1 MFKSSHA
8 ILTKAALLLMLASS
22 VLAQQAQPTAALSA
36 KPQHRQVLASASG
49 VGLRFSS
56 LGELLQM
63 RLEVIGPAGGV
74 VFDSQVKPGN
84 VIDWSGVDG
93 QGQRLSDGTYLCV
106 VTVKEADGEE
116 SQRQAIAV
124 LVEQQM
130 SLKAMDKTQLALAQA
145 QAAGDIPDAEISLT
159 LVEPG
164 KASATAIVAHDGN
177 TAQLVSGSGGLVIGS
192 GNFFATK
199 VLELVRITAEGQ
211 VGIGVSQPQVRL
223 DVAGRIRASEGIVF
237 PDGSVQF
244 SASRKTFGAA
254 SLRPEQSNPTQG
266 QDAMVPDT
274 SGTGTTGKLPKWQ
287 DGPNGILNDSNL
299 TEVSGAIGV
308 NGTPDTRF
316 RLDVNGST
324 RIRGSN
330 PGFNLEGLGNGNVWL
345 FQTVDGDGHFRIFG
359 QDNATPGA
367 ERLTINM
374 NGNIGIGVS
383 NPTTKLQVGGDV
395 RSSVG
400 SPGTGGRFTALNP
413 NNQNAVVQLD
423 WINDGTEDWPRIR
436 YGGLGEGAINGFLIQ
451 GPAEATKLRAGD
463 LSLD

>member
-63 RLEVIGPAGGV
+63 RLEVIGPAGEV

-254 SLRPEQSNPTQG
+254 SLRPGQSNPLKGKMRWCRTPVGRERQ
-266 QDAMVPDT
+266 ASYR
-274 SGTGTTGKLPKWQ
+274 SGKTGP
-287 DGPNGILNDSNL
+287 
-299 TEVSGAIGV
+299 TES
-308 NGTPDTRF
+308 
-316 RLDVNGST
+316 
-324 RIRGSN
+324 
-330 PGFNLEGLGNGNVWL
+330 
-345 FQTVDGDGHFRIFG
+345 
-359 QDNATPGA
+359 
-367 ERLTINM
+367 
-374 NGNIGIGVS
+374 
-383 NPTTKLQVGGDV
+383 
-395 RSSVG
+395 
-400 SPGTGGRFTALNP
+400 
-413 NNQNAVVQLD
+413 
-423 WINDGTEDWPRIR
+423 
-436 YGGLGEGAINGFLIQ
+436 
-451 GPAEATKLRAGD
+451 
-463 LSLD
+463 